1 MKIFPKI
8 SESEWEIMKL
18 IWKTNPLTSEQIINS
33 LSDKMNWSTQ
43 TIKTFITRLIKKG
56 AIGFENQEEF
66 IITIH

>member
-43 TIKTFITRLIKKG
+43 TIKTFITRLIKKRCNR
-56 AIGFENQEEF
+56 F
-66 IITIH
+66 